1 VFHFSRHGCKIRKK
15 GEGSGFLF
23 SFAFRVS
30 VLVKITF
37 STHLLSSPFAIFR
50 RKCPNMKFKDN
61 VVLITGATSGIG
73 EACAATFGA
82 EGAKL
87 VITGRNALKLEESAS
102 RLRAKQIPVLAI
114 LADAGSEADN
124 KRMTEETLAH
134 YGKIDILVN
143 NAGISMRALFQDLD
157 LDVFRKVMDTN
168 FWGTVYATKYC
179 LPAILASKGSIIGIS
194 SINGYRGTPARTAYT
209 ASKYAMNGF
218 FESLRTEV
226 MKKGVHVLVVA
237 PGFTASNIRNTAL
250 TANGASQGE
259 SPRDESKMMT
269 SEEVAVHILR
279 ATRQRK
285 RDLVLTTQG
294 KLAVFL
300 NKWIPGILDGVV
312 YNQMAKEKDSPF
324 T

>member
-1 VFHFSRHGCKIRKK
+1 MAVKLGKTQ
-15 GEGSGFLF
+15 GFGLPGYTWRDLF
-23 SFAFRVS
+23 SQYFLNPHCF
-30 VLVKITF
+30 
-37 STHLLSSPFAIFR
+37 LSFFYLYRQMSDMNYTN
-50 RKCPNMKFKDN
+50 K
-61 VVLITGATSGIG
+61 VVVITGATSGIG
-73 EACAATFGA
+73 EACAAVFGA
-82 EGAKL
+82 AGAQL
-87 VITGRNALKLEESAS
+87 VITGRNAQKLEATA
-102 RLRAKQIPVLAI
+102 AKLQAMNLTVLPL

-124 KRMTEETLAH
+124 KRMAEEALARF
-134 YGKIDILVN
+134 GRIDILIN

-157 LDVFRKVMDTN
+157 LEVFRKVMDTN
-168 FWGTVYATKYC
+168 FWGTVYATKFC
-179 LPAILASKGSIIGIS
+179 LPAILESKGSIIGIS

-237 PGFTASNIRNTAL
+237 PGFTSSNIRNTAL
-250 TANGASQGE
+250 TADGSSQGE

-269 SEEVAVHILR
+269 SEEVATRILE
-279 ATRQRK
+279 ATTRRK

-300 NKWIPGILDGVV
+300 NKWIPGILDGIV

-324 T
+324 N